1 MQLCGMPHTRF
12 SPRCEPPTAGARVRE
27 TLALCSKP
35 RLTHLQRCVQPT
47 RSYSHPSRACNA
59 CNTWAHLSIIC
70 VDQQHVPMPHS
81 TGTDACLEAD
91 GQVAQLLWPAREEG
105 CHRFRAVES
114 CVRASRL
121 CHGRGSQRAVH
132 DEQARAL
139 LLCAGSRRSRGP
151 VVCRQRSGRGAQI
164 SRCSLISYI
173 HTHSPH
179 IETKSEPQLLQKIR

>member
-1 MQLCGMPHTRF
+1 MQLCGMPHTCF
-12 SPRCEPPTAGARVRE
+12 SPRCEPPTAGVRVRE

-35 RLTHLQRCVQPT
+35 RLTLLQRCVQPT
-47 RSYSHPSRACNA
+47 RSYSHPWRACNA
-59 CNTWAHLSIIC
+59 CNTWTHQSIIC
-70 VDQQHVPMPHS
+70 VDNMSQCPTPP
-81 TGTDACLEAD
+81 GTDACLEAG
-91 GQVAQLLWPAREEG
+91 GQVAQLLWPAREED
-105 CHRFRAVES
+105 CHRFRAVQS

-139 LLCAGSRRSRGP
+139 LLWAGSRRSRGP
-151 VVCRQRSGRGAQI
+151 VVRPQRSGRGAEI

-179 IETKSEPQLLQKIR
+179 IETKSEPQLLQKNC